1 MRTSPPILLPEG
13 VRAVLQSWAAQSEGG
28 ASRALRAQIVLLAA
42 SGKTSLRVAQ
52 ELGVHPETVQRWRRR
67 FLGLGLEGIQG
78 TAPRPRPRSPESR
91 ATKELILQTTLHVP
105 PPGGGPWSTRSLARE
120 LKVSHMLVHRVWQ
133 TYGIGRGGARAHGD
147 PGPRDPTPLDV
158 LGLYARGPW
167 KAFVFGAGVERPRFR
182 VLLPLDASLHI
193 LPVAGGLR
201 SPDPRR
207 LSSALVDTLGQ
218 ASRILGRG
226 FGGLEEDFPGFLTFL
241 RGVEKRAKPSS
252 QLYLVHEAL
261 PGRER
266 ACLESWLDSHPR
278 FGCFPVPDGRDALV
292 TVEKLVWLWGLN
304 PDLRLDLSNL
314 GLLKEAL
321 RQSAPSAA
329 IIPGLGVWTPPLN
342 GPLLPPRGSGGPA
355 LSSGPPRPDLG
366 GASGRTR

>member
-13 VRAVLQSWAAQSEGG
+13 ERAVLQAWAAQSEGQ
-28 ASRALRAQIVLLAA
+28 ASRALRAQIILLAA

-67 FLGLGLEGIQG
+67 FLGLGLDGIQG

-105 PPGGGPWSTRSLARE
+105 PPGGGNWSTRSLARE

-133 TYGIGRGGARAHGD
+133 TYGIGRGEVRAHRD
-147 PGPRDPTPLDV
+147 SGPRDPTPLDL

-167 KAFVFGAGVERPRFR
+167 KAFVFGAGVPRPRFR
-182 VLLPLDASLHI
+182 VLLPLDGSVNTW
-193 LPVAGGLR
+193 PVAGGLR

-207 LSSALVDTLGQ
+207 LSNALVDILGQ

-226 FGGLEEDFPGFLTFL
+226 FSGLEEDFSGFLTFL
-241 RGVEKRAKPSS
+241 RGVEKRATPTSR
-252 QLYLVHEAL
+252 LYLVHEAL

-266 ACLESWLDSHPR
+266 ACLGSWLDSHPR
-278 FGCFPVPDGRDALV
+278 FGCFPVPEGRDALV

-321 RQSAPSAA
+321 RHAAPPAA
-329 IIPGLGVWTPPLN
+329 IVPGLGVWTPPLN
-342 GPLLPPRGSGGPA
+342 GSPLPPRAGGGPS
-355 LSSGPPRPDLG
+355 LPSGPPRSDLG
-366 GASGRTR
+366 GEPGRTR